1 MQKLFSELFRVGRG
15 FSFGGVCRNW
25 SLSLLGGVLSISSAA
40 VLFSGCASLAVR
52 PDFEATVQRAN
63 SQVFPA
69 VVYIHAVAADL
80 ESGKEQGNVIRGSGV
95 IISPSGEVLTNFHV
109 ADKASN
115 IRCLLNNS
123 DAYEAEIIGYD
134 KDVDLALLQLKLPP
148 DAAPLPYAELEA
160 EPVREGQFVMAMG
173 APWGMNRSVSIGIIS
188 CSSRY
193 LPGESE
199 YSLWYQTDAA
209 ISPGNSGGP
218 LVNTHGR
225 IVGINTLGMNYGGDM
240 GFAIPAGTIAD
251 VVPRLREYKAA
262 NWAWTGLE
270 LQPLH
275 DFDLDINF
283 DFANGVIVSG
293 TAEGSPARL
302 AGVLPKDRI
311 VAMNNVPITVM
322 NAEAMPD
329 FRRKLGLLPFDVPV
343 KLTIMRGDEEFSI
356 DVTPQAKG
364 VVEGE
369 NLILKRWGI
378 TVKAINRFD
387 NPDLFHY
394 RNNGVYVYGIDY
406 SGNAGRSRL
415 RTEDIIT
422 HINGKEINDLAA
434 MQTAYDEAVANV
446 ANRSKAV
453 FGVLRNG
460 AARQLVI
467 EFSRENEK

>member
-173 APWGMNRSVSIGIIS
+173 APWGLARSVSIG
-188 CSSRY
+188 
-193 LPGESE
+193 
-199 YSLWYQTDAA
+199 
-209 ISPGNSGGP
+209 
-218 LVNTHGR
+218 
-225 IVGINTLGMNYGGDM
+225 
-240 GFAIPAGTIAD
+240 
-251 VVPRLREYKAA
+251 K
-262 NWAWTGLE
+262 
-270 LQPLH
+270 
-275 DFDLDINF
+275 
-283 DFANGVIVSG
+283 
-293 TAEGSPARL
+293 
-302 AGVLPKDRI
+302 
-311 VAMNNVPITVM
+311 
-322 NAEAMPD
+322 
-329 FRRKLGLLPFDVPV
+329 FRRARAWSERPIHSDAM
-343 KLTIMRGDEEFSI
+343 TRYAS
-356 DVTPQAKG
+356 A
-364 VVEGE
+364 
-369 NLILKRWGI
+369 
-378 TVKAINRFD
+378 
-387 NPDLFHY
+387 
-394 RNNGVYVYGIDY
+394 
-406 SGNAGRSRL
+406 RSRA
-415 RTEDIIT
+415 RRR
-422 HINGKEINDLAA
+422 AA
-434 MQTAYDEAVANV
+434 TMPRASA
-446 ANRSKAV
+446 
-453 FGVLRNG
+453 GP
-460 AARQLVI
+460 AA
-467 EFSRENEK
+467 